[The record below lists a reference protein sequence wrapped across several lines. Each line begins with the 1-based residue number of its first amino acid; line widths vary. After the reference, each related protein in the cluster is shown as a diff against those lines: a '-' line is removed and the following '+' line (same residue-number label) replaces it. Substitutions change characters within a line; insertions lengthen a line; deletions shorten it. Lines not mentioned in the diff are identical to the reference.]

1 MALIFLRSC
10 HLLSKASP
18 SPSHGYS
25 STLPFP
31 LLSPHHLG
39 GLVTRAG
46 PDPIILWGSLLHM
59 QIQIPSLSGNGSL
72 LHMQIRIPSFSGGAC
87 YTCKSGSRYSQR
99 EFVTCADPD
108 PIILRKWERP
118 QIPNKQLGSKPTA
131 LLYSGPRGSLHM
143 VSSLELPTSL
153 SLYVMLHLEKR
164 SN

>member
-87 YTCKSGSRYSQR
+87 YRCKSGSHHSQ
-99 EFVTCADPD
+99 
-108 PIILRKWERP
+108 
-118 QIPNKQLGSKPTA
+118 
-131 LLYSGPRGSLHM
+131 GSLLHVQIRIPLFSEGVCYM
-143 VSSLELPTSL
+143 CRSRSHHSQEMGASSDS
-153 SLYVMLHLEKR
+153 
-164 SN
+164 

>member
-1 MALIFLRSC
+1 MVTPALCL
-10 HLLSKASP
+10 
-18 SPSHGYS
+18 
-25 STLPFP
+25 FP
-31 LLSPHHLG
+31 C
-39 GLVTRAG
+39 LVHITWEG
-46 PDPIILWGSLLHM
+46 LLHV
-59 QIQIPSLSGNGSL
+59 QV
-72 LHMQIRIPSFSGGAC
+72 RIPSFSGGACYTCRSRSHHYQEMGACYTCRSGSHHSQGELVTGANPDPIILRGAC